1 MGHANRDFL
10 RPLLGCG
17 FNRCLHRGDG
27 GFPTFQ
33 AEALGA
39 HEFARA
45 EGFKAFRFRQLLQDL
60 ILLRGIESAIPG
72 RTFNA
77 ALDPGFLI
85 RVLDMHEFNADRTAI
100 GSAAD
105 GENLT
110 QACRFLA
117 QHEIQEDRP
126 IQILIREA
134 IGLGVKFR
142 MGLGHLQAER
152 IKPRFQMPAHTIAA
166 DQHQRP
172 DRIQHRAARGF
183 RVRSTWL
190 GVLGG
195 GRLFGIRPESAA
207 NTGCPGSAGGIRQH
221 RAGFIIQ

>member
-1 MGHANRDFL
+1 M
-10 RPLLGCG
+10 
-17 FNRCLHRGDG
+17 
-27 GFPTFQ
+27 
-33 AEALGA
+33 
-39 HEFARA
+39 
-45 EGFKAFRFRQLLQDL
+45 LQDL

-72 RTFNA
+72 RAFNA

-134 IGLGVKFR
+134 IGLGVKLRVWFR
-142 MGLGHLQAER
+142 HLQAER
-152 IKPRFQMPAHTIAA
+152 IKPRFQMPAHAIAA

-183 RVRSTWL
+183 RVRSAWL

-195 GRLFGIRPESAA
+195 GGLFGIRPESAA
-207 NTGCPGSAGGIRQH
+207 NTGRPGCARGIRQH
-221 RAGFIIQ
+221 RAGFVIQ